1 MAALVYV
8 NNMSLD
14 GFIEDPSGALDFF
27 PVDEEVFASHAE
39 LLQDASTFLYGRR
52 LYEAMAVWET
62 DPSLA
67 AQSAPMARFA
77 AAWQAALKI
86 VCSRT
91 LTTVPTARTR
101 IERHFDPA
109 AVRELK
115 ATADGPI
122 IIGGA
127 HLAAQAL
134 DAGLVD
140 QCLLYVLPVV
150 LSGGKPALPTTSRVD
165 LELIDQR
172 PFANGVM
179 LLRYRPVLP
188 AGATDQGHPQ
198 SR

>member
-27 PVDEEVFASHAE
+27 PVDDEVFRSHTD
-39 LLQDASTFLYGRR
+39 LLQSASTFLYGRR

-62 DPSLA
+62 DPALA
-67 AQSAPMARFA
+67 AQSELLAEFA
-77 AAWQAALKI
+77 AAWQASQKI
-86 VCSRT
+86 VCSTT

-101 IERHFDPA
+101 IERCFDPA

-127 HLAAQAL
+127 ALAAQAL
-134 DAGLVD
+134 EAGLVD
-140 QCLLYVLPVV
+140 ECLLYVLPVV
-150 LSGGKPALPTTSRVD
+150 LGGGKPALPTASRVD
-165 LELIDQR
+165 LELIDEYR
-172 PFANGVM
+172 FGNGVM
-179 LLRYRPVLP
+179 LLRYRPV
-188 AGATDQGHPQ
+188 G
-198 SR
+198 R

>member
-27 PVDEEVFASHAE
+27 PVDDEVFRSHTD
-39 LLQDASTFLYGRR
+39 LLQGTSTFLYGRR

-67 AQSAPMARFA
+67 AQSELLAQFA
-77 AAWQAALKI
+77 AAWQAADKI

-91 LTTVPTARTR
+91 LTTVSTARTR
-101 IERHFDPA
+101 IERRFDPA
-109 AVRELK
+109 TVRELK
-115 ATADGPI
+115 AMADGPI

-127 HLAAQAL
+127 DLAAQAL

-140 QCLLYVLPVV
+140 ECLLYVLPVV
-150 LSGGKPALPTTSRVD
+150 LGGGKPALPTASGVD
-165 LELIDQR
+165 LELIDEHR
-172 PFANGVM
+172 FGNGVM
-179 LLRYRPVLP
+179 RLRYRP
-188 AGATDQGHPQ
+188 T
-198 SR
+198 RR